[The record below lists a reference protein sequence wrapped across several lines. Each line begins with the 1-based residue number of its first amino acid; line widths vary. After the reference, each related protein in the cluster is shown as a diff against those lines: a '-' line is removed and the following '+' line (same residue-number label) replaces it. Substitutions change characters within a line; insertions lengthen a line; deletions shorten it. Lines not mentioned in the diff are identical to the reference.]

1 MKRAACIIFLLILCR
16 YFTDTRQFWQGCTSF
31 PPCNFPAIPRGLR
44 FLIALE
50 LGFYLDVRST
60 FRTTI
65 AIVGPSSFPSAV
77 AVQAVPFLFFVE
89 VRRHD
94 FLENLVHHLVTI
106 CLIVYSSQL
115 K

>member
-60 FRTTI
+60 FRTLLQ
-65 AIVGPSSFPSAV
+65 SW
-77 AVQAVPFLFFVE
+77 VQAASQVQWLC
-89 VRRHD
+89 RRCHSCSSLR
-94 FLENLVHHLVTI
+94 FGGTTSLRTW
-106 CLIVYSSQL
+106 CTTSSQSAS
-115 K
+115 